1 MVSFDR
7 IIKLTNCKV
16 KSRRIDF
23 SGTKY
28 GSLLNTQEKISN
40 RLLNRFILAK
50 LVHRNSYLM
59 GCLGYLIGLRWG
71 NDRVMMPIHDSS

>member
-40 RLLNRFILAK
+40 RLFNRYKAY
-50 LVHRNSYLM
+50 LVTQPFERDCQVEER
-59 GCLGYLIGLRWG
+59 G
-71 NDRVMMPIHDSS
+71 

>member
-28 GSLLNTQEKISN
+28 GSLLNTQEKKQP
-40 RLLNRFILAK
+40 FILAK